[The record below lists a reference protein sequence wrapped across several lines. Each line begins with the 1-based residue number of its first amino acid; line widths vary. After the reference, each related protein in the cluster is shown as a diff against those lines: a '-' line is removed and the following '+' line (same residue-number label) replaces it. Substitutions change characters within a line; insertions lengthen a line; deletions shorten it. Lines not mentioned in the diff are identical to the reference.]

1 MQKPTLINRRS
12 YKNILY
18 WSIIGILLLWSAVG
32 TNFNPLLFKDIGN
45 TVDFVKSSFLNPDWR
60 VLPKAIKESITT
72 IQIAIMGTILATII
86 AMPLSFLG
94 ARNTSFHWT
103 IYSFIRG
110 ILSFMRSVPEIV
122 FALIFVPTVSLGPI
136 AGVLAITLHNIGV
149 LGKMISELIEAA
161 ESGPQEA
168 VASTGASKKIVILY
182 GIVPQ
187 IIPIVLSNIFYRL
200 EVSIR
205 ASLVLGLV
213 GAGGIGQ
220 LLSIHFK
227 IFQYEKV
234 AVDVL
239 VIMMLVIIVDTIGAY
254 VRRKVI

>member
-1 MQKPTLINRRS
+1 MKRQRSTFRRDN
-12 YKNILY
+12 KNLYY
-18 WSIIGILLLWSAVG
+18 WSLLVLLLLWSAVG
-32 TNFNPLLFKDIGN
+32 TKFNPLLFKDIGN
-45 TVDFVKSSFLNPDWR
+45 TVDFIKKSFLNPDWT
-60 VLPKAIKESITT
+60 VLPRAIKESITT
-72 IQIAIMGTILATII
+72 IQIAIMGTVLATII

-94 ARNTSFHWT
+94 AKNTSPHWFVYSST
-103 IYSFIRG
+103 KGFLSFI
-110 ILSFMRSVPEIV
+110 RSVPEIV
-122 FALIFVPTVSLGPI
+122 FALIFVPTVSLGPV
-136 AGVLAITLHNIGV
+136 AGVLAITLHNVGV
-149 LGKMISELIEAA
+149 LGKMISELIEAVDK
-161 ESGPQEA
+161 GPQEA
-168 VASTGASKKIVILY
+168 VASTGASKSIIILY

-187 IIPIVLSNIFYRL
+187 IIPVILSNIFYRL

-239 VIMMLVIIVDTIGAY
+239 VIMILVVIVDAIGAY
-254 VRRKVI
+254 VRQRVI